1 MDDVTLQITG
11 VELSQ
16 EGISI
21 GYVRLPAD
29 VRKNGLVW
37 QHSVLVPRSSD
48 YDDEIEEVETALLAL
63 LTDAL
68 DDEDRAEP
76 VDLDEPEEEDEE
88 DED

>member
-37 QHSVLVPRSSD
+37 QHSVSVPYRSD
-48 YDDEIEEVETALLAL
+48 YDDEIEALVEAAQALLA
-63 LTDAL
+63 DVL

-76 VDLDEPEEEDEE
+76 IDPSIEEEEED
-88 DED
+88 DDDD